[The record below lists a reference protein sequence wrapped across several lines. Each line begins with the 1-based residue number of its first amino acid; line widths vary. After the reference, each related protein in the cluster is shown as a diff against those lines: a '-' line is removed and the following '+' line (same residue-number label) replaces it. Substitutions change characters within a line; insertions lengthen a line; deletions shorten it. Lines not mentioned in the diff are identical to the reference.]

1 MLIDLLPTD
10 IVYDNV
16 CFLFQ
21 PSVGQSDGEPGTSQ
35 GPGFVGLPGGLNAPH
50 QSLGLG
56 ITLAGKIIPLS
67 VSENLKVN
75 PPFLVR
81 IYLLDIYILISK
93 GFEQKFST

>member
-1 MLIDLLPTD
+1 M
-10 IVYDNV
+10 YDNV

-56 ITLAGKIIPLS
+56 ITLAGKIVPLS

-75 PPFLVR
+75 P
-81 IYLLDIYILISK
+81 ILLSWLEYILKIYIYIDIK
-93 GFEQKFST
+93 GI